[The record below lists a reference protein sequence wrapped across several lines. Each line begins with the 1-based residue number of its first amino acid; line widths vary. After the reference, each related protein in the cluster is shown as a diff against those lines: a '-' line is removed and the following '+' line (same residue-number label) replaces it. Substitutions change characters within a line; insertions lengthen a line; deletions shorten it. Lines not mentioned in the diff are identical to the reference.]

1 MEIQRHFILLN
12 TIKDRVKARE
22 ITTKEIIKTLDQL
35 VLEKPCALIRLA
47 FENTMFVNKIHET
60 YFFNADSLSQYLKR
74 EVTKVHLFI
83 RDYCEEQVW
92 TDFFEKYILMMRE
105 QLILCLRNLPR

>member
-12 TIKDRVKARE
+12 SIKDRIKERK

-47 FENTMFVNKIHET
+47 FENTMFVTKVHEA
-60 YFFNADSLSQYLKR
+60 YFFNTEVLS
-74 EVTKVHLFI
+74 
-83 RDYCEEQVW
+83 
-92 TDFFEKYILMMRE
+92 
-105 QLILCLRNLPR
+105 